1 MGQHSP
7 ATFFVKGAASA
18 SNGRQRCIYH
28 LGVIVHQSIP
38 ISGFKDLEFYCE
50 NLLSS

>member
-38 ISGFKDLEFYCE
+38 ISGFKDLEFNCE
-50 NLLSS
+50 KFLSS